1 MVRLDACE
9 QCVRVCVRSRLYL
22 QAIGNVREGIG
33 DQVVQALD
41 GLLGV
46 ARVAEVV
53 ELRRVAAPHLLG
65 PEDAALDDVLEE
77 VASDV
82 GLSHSARG
90 SSLERL
96 RLTTQH
102 HHDRGVPFGG
112 TSPSRWPRPQPQRR
126 MSLVVDEGAI
136 IVRST
141 SIQSTNQI
149 NHTFET
155 RQSEELAQ
163 TNAHQ
168 SSDLTPTERD
178 RHMSD
183 ENERQP
189 V

>member
-96 RLTTQH
+96 RLPHSSIVMIVVYLLEEQAH
-102 HHDRGVPFGG
+102 RDGLGL
-112 TSPSRWPRPQPQRR
+112 SR
-126 MSLVVDEGAI
+126 
-136 IVRST
+136 
-141 SIQSTNQI
+141 
-149 NHTFET
+149 
-155 RQSEELAQ
+155 
-163 TNAHQ
+163 
-168 SSDLTPTERD
+168 SDG
-178 RHMSD
+178 
-183 ENERQP
+183 
-189 V
+189 